1 MREYARF
8 QGCHFSLRIPSHPI
22 FHRIFHEFS
31 DAPRLELR
39 LGRTLNASNLKE
51 NDDVYF
57 ECAVDAR
64 PTPKEIEWSH
74 NVSAYSVIRQVRRKV
89 L

>member
-1 MREYARF
+1 MSAKCEIDF
-8 QGCHFSLRIPSHPI
+8 DVSSFS
-22 FHRIFHEFS
+22 FS
-31 DAPRLELR
+31 DAPRLKLS

-64 PTPKEIEWSH
+64 PDPKEIEWSH
-74 NVSAYSVIRQVRRKV
+74 NVSTVQLLVSCNPDTSSARLHGFCAGSIR
-89 L
+89 